1 MGKIVW
7 SVVPATLPVCNRY
20 SRANGDHVPCMLLQL
35 VEPQDSLVRDTLL
48 PRARLTLQP
57 DVKYSI
63 YLQLNQNKHGRPSY
77 ALLIPIPIYKMV
89 RT

>member
-1 MGKIVW
+1 
-7 SVVPATLPVCNRY
+7 
-20 SRANGDHVPCMLLQL
+20 L

-63 YLQLNQNKHGRPSY
+63 YLQLNQNKHGRSSF
-77 ALLIPIPIYKMV
+77 ALIIPIPTYTMA